1 MSLKPI
7 AAFLCIF
14 CSAAVSAHGQ
24 HGDVEDLPP
33 PPKMEVASE
42 ASADSA
48 QVNSEDKGETKV
60 EESKPQA
67 AKPDPQ

>member
-1 MSLKPI
+1 MSLKI
-7 AAFLCIF
+7 ITILLFVCASTAAF
-14 CSAAVSAHGQ
+14 AHGQ

-33 PPKMEVASE
+33 PPKMEATSE
-42 ASADSA
+42 ASVDMA
-48 QVNSEDKGETKV
+48 QPVAAENSDAKV

>member
-7 AAFLCIF
+7 TTLLCIF
-14 CSAAVSAHGQ
+14 CSSMALAHGQ

-33 PPKMEVASE
+33 PPKMEAASE
-42 ASADSA
+42 ATDSTQA
-48 QVNSEDKGETKV
+48 SVDEKSDAKV

>member
-14 CSAAVSAHGQ
+14 CSSAVYAHGQ
-24 HGDVEDLPP
+24 HDDVEDLPP
-33 PPKMEVASE
+33 PPKMEVTSE
-42 ASADSA
+42 ASGDSA
-48 QVNSEDKGETKV
+48 QVNSEDKGEIKV